1 MKTLADV
8 ARAVGAEAGDWGSKP
23 IVDLTHDSRAVSDG
37 WFFCCLPGLRVD
49 GHDFAPAAMD
59 AGAVG
64 LLVERE
70 LPIDLPQLVVADARR
85 AMGLAAAEVH
95 GHPSSELC
103 VVGVTG
109 TNGKSSIVQLL
120 ADILDRAGRRTEI
133 YGTLTGSR
141 TTPESSDL
149 QRQLAASRDRK
160 TEAVALEVS
169 SHALELSRVVGTRFA
184 AAIFTN
190 LGHDHLDFHHDM
202 ESYFLAKAKLF
213 DPAFTDTCIINADDA
228 YGARLL
234 AELPHLPERRL
245 IAYSVADAEDLRFE
259 GATTRFRW
267 RGHEIVLRLAG
278 RHNVSNALAA
288 AATAAELGVAT
299 DIVAD
304 GLCATEPVRGR
315 FELINIGQPF
325 TLAIDYAHTP
335 DALAAVLSA
344 SREVTDQRVIL
355 VFGCGGD
362 RDRDKRREMGEVAGS
377 GADLVVVTSDNPRG
391 EDPSSIIAEVLNGL
405 TGQTYEVQVEPDR
418 RVAIGFALG
427 QAQPGDL
434 VLIAGKGHETFQVI
448 GDRELPF
455 DDRQVAL
462 EELGAIT

>member
-1 MKTLADV
+1 MTTLADV

-228 YGARLL
+228 YGATLL
-234 AELPHLPERRL
+234 AELPHAGTAADCLLGRRRRGPT
-245 IAYSVADAEDLRFE
+245 VR
-259 GATTRFRW
+259 GPTTRFRW

-304 GLCATEPVRGR
+304 ALCATEPVRGR

-325 TLAIDYAHTP
+325 TLAVDYAHTP

-344 SREVTDQRVIL
+344 SREVTD
-355 VFGCGGD
+355 
-362 RDRDKRREMGEVAGS
+362 
-377 GADLVVVTSDNPRG
+377 RG
-391 EDPSSIIAEVLNGL
+391 
-405 TGQTYEVQVEPDR
+405 
-418 RVAIGFALG
+418 
-427 QAQPGDL
+427 
-434 VLIAGKGHETFQVI
+434 
-448 GDRELPF
+448 
-455 DDRQVAL
+455 
-462 EELGAIT
+462 